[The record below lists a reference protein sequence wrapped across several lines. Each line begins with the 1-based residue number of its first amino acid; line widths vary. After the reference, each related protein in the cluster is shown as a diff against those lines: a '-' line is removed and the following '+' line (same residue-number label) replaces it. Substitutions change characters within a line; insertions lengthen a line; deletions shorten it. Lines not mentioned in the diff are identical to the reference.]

1 MTTTTTTATAAPK
14 VICTECRHDNEP
26 ERIYCH
32 NCGERL
38 DRSGVRT
45 QKKSDS
51 AEEARRR
58 LAKMLG
64 PPNQLRR
71 NFFARRKLFLAAARR
86 AALAGTRCQPAVP
99 RPTKTLP
106 PQTNLDLE
114 NSPPSPQ
121 PVLQ

>member
-1 MTTTTTTATAAPK
+1 MTTTTTTATAGPK
-14 VICTECRHDNEP
+14 VVCTECRHDNEP

-32 NCGERL
+32 NCGERH

-58 LAKMLG
+58 LAKMLV

-71 NFFARRKLFLAAARR
+71 HFFATSKLALTAAAT
-86 AALAGTRCQPAVP
+86 AVLVEIALTPDVPA
-99 RPTKTLP
+99 PTNTAP
-106 PQTNLDLE
+106 
-114 NSPPSPQ
+114 
-121 PVLQ
+121 